1 VAEDLPPERLAELL
15 FEPGMSTKD
24 EVSAIS
30 GRGVGLDAV
39 KRQIEALGGTLSV
52 DSRPGQGTAFDIELP
67 SMVALQ
73 RVLVLEV
80 AGERVALPVGRVESV
95 LDVTDGTIEGVGG
108 EAFFVWKDEPMP
120 LLELGQQI
128 MNLPPPSEPRGNV
141 LVLETQG
148 FRYGIRVATDHEV
161 FVREIPPVLSG
172 LTPLAGVAILT
183 DGEPIFLIEAGVLVG
198 DFV

>member
-1 VAEDLPPERLAELL
+1 
-15 FEPGMSTKD
+15 
-24 EVSAIS
+24 
-30 GRGVGLDAV
+30 
-39 KRQIEALGGTLSV
+39 
-52 DSRPGQGTAFDIELP
+52 
-67 SMVALQ
+67 
-73 RVLVLEV
+73 
-80 AGERVALPVGRVESV
+80 
-95 LDVTDGTIEGVGG
+95 
-108 EAFFVWKDEPMP
+108 MP

-148 FRYGIRVATDHEV
+148 FRYGIRVDRVATDHEV
-161 FVREIPPVLSG
+161 FVREIPQVLSG